1 MTTAPTTVLQA
12 RRAWSSLPTPD
23 LASLEGR
30 WEASFLAPL
39 RTVAPRGLGLIGLP
53 RWFGKQFTGDTGIN
67 LLHTT
72 GGGLE
77 ETLPMRLGEDAS
89 WADRRPVAVVS
100 YAADAPR
107 PWRWIRDEVRILDTD
122 TLLGMTF
129 TDGPGVR
136 RLGLP
141 FLLRRS

>member
-1 MTTAPTTVLQA
+1 
-12 RRAWSSLPTPD
+12 
-23 LASLEGR
+23 
-30 WEASFLAPL
+30 
-39 RTVAPRGLGLIGLP
+39 
-53 RWFGKQFTGDTGIN
+53 
-67 LLHTT
+67 
-72 GGGLE
+72 
-77 ETLPMRLGEDAS
+77 MRLGEDAS

-107 PWRWIRDEVRILDTD
+107 PWRWIRDEVRVLDAD

-141 FLLRRS
+141 FLLRRSCASAVHPRPCAECHPPSEGPFGMLPAGFTAVCPNESFALIWSHG